1 MNCEKYKKKFYIG
14 IGLIIIMALMKPL
27 SGELIDVLGIEFF
40 IIIAMILQIIG
51 LYLGLP
57 YVTCISEYNK
67 RGKPPFQKS

>member
-40 IIIAMILQIIG
+40 IIIAMILSIIG

-67 RGKPPFQKS
+67 RGKPPF